1 MPGKLATGASDAKL
15 MRRVHAEHHAS
26 LLDCTHRTSFALDIP
41 SDAAPA
47 FGLVLNDDVPSGT
60 ARPGLT
66 VRTSPVSQGGVEWR
80 VRVCLLVC
88 VAPQDAS
95 IRGVRR
101 ATDSGEWGTPYV
113 PLRSPLCR
121 RPSGVS
127 LVRAS
132 TDSTSSWS
140 SWIASA
146 LFTPT
151 TPAPEPKYH
160 DGDEDDGSEPQDG
173 ASDSGSNA
181 DNESVG
187 WEEMR
192 VELVECEVPVR
203 VWPGNTAFR
212 APEVVFDV

>member
-1 MPGKLATGASDAKL
+1 

-47 FGLVLNDDVPSGT
+47 FGLVLNDDVPNGS

-66 VRTSPVSQGGVEWR
+66 IHTAPIDRGGIEWR

-88 VAPQDAS
+88 VAPQSAS

-101 ATDSGEWGTPYV
+101 AMDSGEWGTPYI

-121 RPSGVS
+121 RPSGATA
-127 LVRAS
+127 LTRAS

-146 LFTPT
+146 LFTPATAT
-151 TPAPEPKYH
+151 TESKFH
-160 DGDEDDGSEPQDG
+160 DGDEDDVSEPHDG
-173 ASDSGSNA
+173 VSDAGSNI
-181 DNESVG
+181 DDESIG

>member
-1 MPGKLATGASDAKL
+1 
-15 MRRVHAEHHAS
+15 MRRVYAEHHAS

-47 FGLVLNDDVPSGT
+47 FGLVLNDDVPNGT
-60 ARPGLT
+60 ARPGLI
-66 VRTSPVSQGGVEWR
+66 VRTSQASQGGIEWR

-88 VAPQDAS
+88 VAPKGAS

-101 ATDSGEWGTPYV
+101 AMDSGEWGTPYV

-121 RPSGVS
+121 RPSGAS
-127 LVRAS
+127 LTRAS

-140 SWIASA
+140 SWITSA
-146 LFTPT
+146 LFTPVTAT
-151 TPAPEPKYH
+151 TESKFH
-160 DGDEDDGSEPQDG
+160 DGDEEDGSEPQDA
-173 ASDSGSNA
+173 ASDGGTSNA
-181 DNESVG
+181 DEETVG